1 MTDKPKTTNK
11 KIKGGP
17 DLILSANDKFYLAIA
32 FNQSD
37 CLAFIHT
44 LFCRRRE
51 QDGVY
56 NGRPESEILTFKK
69 VSDAKVYYAALQQIH
84 QAQTVS
90 KIYAGLS
97 EFNKELIDQFKAV
110 HNQK

>member
-1 MTDKPKTTNK
+1 MTDKAKTNK

-17 DLILSANDKFYLAIA
+17 DLTLSANDKLYLAIA

-37 CLAFIHT
+37 LLAFIHT

-51 QDGVY
+51 MDGVY
-56 NGRPESEILTFKK
+56 NVRAESEMLTFKK
-69 VSDAKVYYAALQQIH
+69 TSDAKVYYATLQQIQ
-84 QAQTVS
+84 QAQS
-90 KIYAGLS
+90 HMNIYEGMAES
-97 EFNKELIDQFKAV
+97 NKELIAQFHAA

>member
-1 MTDKPKTTNK
+1 MTDKAKTTK

-17 DLILSANDKFYLAIA
+17 NLTLSANDKMYLAIA

-51 QDGVY
+51 FDGVY
-56 NGRPESEILTFKK
+56 NARSESEVLTFKK
-69 VSDAKVYYAALQQIH
+69 TSDAKVYYATLQQIQ
-84 QAQTVS
+84 QAQTHS
-90 KIYAGLS
+90 KMYDGMA
-97 EFNKELIDQFKAV
+97 EFNKELIAQFHAAHK
-110 HNQK
+110 QK